1 MIILPTLDSERKLGL
16 AGYSC
21 VAGID
26 EVGRGALAGP
36 VFAAAVIVPFGVD
49 FAWLPLVRDSKQLS
63 PRRRERLFELIQQDG
78 IPVGLGQ
85 AAHSVVDGIGIVE
98 ATRLAM
104 CRAVESLPVAPD
116 FLIIDALTLPGLPS
130 PQRGIV
136 RGDQTCV
143 SIACA
148 SVVAK
153 VSRDRYMV
161 EQDALYPGYGLADHK
176 GYGTSRHMDS
186 LRHLGPSPI
195 HRRSFAPVQRLI
207 RA

>member
-1 MIILPTLDSERKLGL
+1 MIRLPTLDSERELGA

-36 VFAAAVIVPFGVD
+36 VFAAAVVVPFGVD
-49 FAWLPLVRDSKQLS
+49 FAWMPLVRDSKQLS
-63 PRRRERLFELIQQDG
+63 PRQRERLFALIQRDG
-78 IPVGLGQ
+78 IPIGLGQ
-85 AAHSVVDGIGIVE
+85 APHSVVDDIGIVE

-104 CRAVESLPVAPD
+104 CQAVEHLPVSPD
-116 FLIIDALTLPGLPS
+116 FLIIDALTLPGLRS
-130 PQRGIV
+130 PQKGII

-161 EQDALYPGYGLADHK
+161 EQDALYPGYGLAGHK
-176 GYGTSRHMDS
+176 GYGTSRHMAS

-207 RA
+207 QA

>member
-1 MIILPTLDSERKLGL
+1 LIRLPTLDSERELAA
-16 AGYSC
+16 AGYAC
-21 VAGID
+21 VAGVD

-36 VFAAAVIVPFGVD
+36 VFAAAVVVPFGAD

-63 PRRRERLFELIQQDG
+63 PRQRERLFHRMQGDG
-78 IPVGLGQ
+78 LPMGLGQ
-85 AAHSVVDGIGIVE
+85 VPHSLVDQIGIVG

-104 CRAVESLPVAPD
+104 RRAVEDLPVAPD
-116 FLIIDALTLPGLPS
+116 FLIIDALTLPGLRF

-161 EQDALYPGYGLADHK
+161 EQDAIYPGYGMADHK
-176 GYGTSRHMDS
+176 GYGTGRHMAC
-186 LRHLGPSPI
+186 LRQMGPSPI
-195 HRRSFAPVQRLI
+195 HRRSFAPVLRLLP
-207 RA
+207 A

>member
-1 MIILPTLDSERKLGL
+1 MIRLPTLDSERGLGA

-36 VFAAAVIVPFGVD
+36 VFAAAVVVPFGVD

-63 PRRRERLFELIQQDG
+63 PRQRERLFGRIEQDG
-78 IPVGLGQ
+78 IPMGLGE
-85 AAHSVVDGIGIVE
+85 ASHRVVDEIGIVE

-104 CRAVESLPVAPD
+104 CRAVEHLPVAPD
-116 FLIIDALTLPGLPS
+116 FLIIDALTLPGLRS
-130 PQRGIV
+130 PQKGIV
-136 RGDQTCV
+136 HGDQMCI

-153 VSRDRYMV
+153 VSRDRHMV
-161 EQDALYPGYGLADHK
+161 EQDALYPGYGLANHK
-176 GYGTSRHMDS
+176 GYGTIRHMAS
-186 LRHLGPSPI
+186 LRQLGPSPI

-207 RA
+207 QA

>member
-1 MIILPTLDSERKLGL
+1 MIGLPTLDSERELGA
-16 AGYSC
+16 AGYRL

-36 VFAAAVIVPFGVD
+36 VFAAAVVLPLDAD

-63 PRRRERLFELIQQDG
+63 PRRRELLFLLIQQDN
-78 IPVGLGQ
+78 IPIGLGEVP
-85 AAHSVVDGIGIVE
+85 HSVVDDIGIVR

-104 CRAVESLPVAPD
+104 CRAVQHLSVVPD
-116 FLIIDALTLPGLPS
+116 FLIIDALTLPDVHLP
-130 PQRGIV
+130 QKGIV
-136 RGDQTCV
+136 HGDQTSV

-153 VSRDRYMV
+153 VSRDRHMV
-161 EQDALYPGYGLADHK
+161 ELDSVYPGYGLAGHK
-176 GYGTSRHMDS
+176 GYGTIRHMAS
-186 LRHLGPSPI
+186 LHRLGPSPI

>member
-1 MIILPTLDSERKLGL
+1 MIRLPTLDSERELAA
-16 AGYSC
+16 AGYAC
-21 VAGID
+21 VAGVD

-36 VFAAAVIVPFGVD
+36 VFAAAVVVPSGAD

-63 PRRRERLFELIQQDG
+63 PRQRERLFQRMLGDG
-78 IPVGLGQ
+78 LPMGLGQ
-85 AAHSVVDGIGIVE
+85 VPHSVVDQIGVVG

-104 CRAVESLPVAPD
+104 SRAVEDLPAAPD
-116 FLIIDALTLPGLPS
+116 FLMIDALTLPGARF

-161 EQDALYPGYGLADHK
+161 ELDALYPGYGLADHK
-176 GYGTSRHMDS
+176 GYGTCRHMNC
-186 LRHLGPSPI
+186 LRQLGPSPI
-195 HRRSFAPVQRLI
+195 HRRSFAPVLRLLP
-207 RA
+207 A

>member
-1 MIILPTLDSERKLGL
+1 LISLPTLDSERKLGL

-36 VFAAAVIVPFGVD
+36 VFAAAVVVPFGVD

-63 PRRRERLFELIQQDG
+63 PRQRERLFRLIQQDG
-78 IPVGLGQ
+78 IPIGLGD
-85 AAHSVVDGIGIVE
+85 APHRVVDELGIVG

-104 CRAVESLPVAPD
+104 CRAVERLPIAPD
-116 FLIIDALTLPGLPS
+116 FLIIDALTLPGVTLP
-130 PQRGIV
+130 QKGIV
-136 RGDQTCV
+136 RGDETCI

-148 SVVAK
+148 SVAAK

-161 EQDALYPGYGLADHK
+161 EQDALYPGYGMADHK
-176 GYGTSRHMDS
+176 GYGTVGHMVS
-186 LRHLGPSPI
+186 LRELGPCPI

-207 RA
+207 QA

>member
-1 MIILPTLDSERKLGL
+1 LISLPTLDSERKLGL

-36 VFAAAVIVPFGVD
+36 VFAAAVVVPFGVD

-63 PRRRERLFELIQQDG
+63 PRQRERLFRLIQQDG
-78 IPVGLGQ
+78 IPIGLGD
-85 AAHSVVDGIGIVE
+85 APHSVVDEIGIVG

-104 CRAVESLPVAPD
+104 CRAVERLPIAPD
-116 FLIIDALTLPGLPS
+116 FLIIDALTLPGVTLP
-130 PQRGIV
+130 QKGIV
-136 RGDQTCV
+136 RGDETCI

-148 SVVAK
+148 SVAAK

-161 EQDALYPGYGLADHK
+161 EQDALYPGYGMADHK
-176 GYGTSRHMDS
+176 GYGTVGHMVS
-186 LRHLGPSPI
+186 LRELGPCPI

-207 RA
+207 QA